1 MICHKL
7 FPNAD
12 AICPNFAPNASTFS
26 GSNVAPVNV
35 PTAYFKIQPITT
47 VYPIAIARDPITGII
62 PSASPLFLLPLFS
75 HAIPNAS
82 IGPDFAALPK
92 LISPITPVE
101 PIKITNRKYGIRKDP
116 PPYSDTLVGNIQI
129 LPIPTAEPMQAQI
142 NPHLLLNDSLLF
154 IPHSLIR
161 ALLCTEHLSGIN
173 FVIRCCCTDFFIPFL
188 RIYILYRN

>member
-1 MICHKL
+1 MFLQRISNPAHNNRISDCHSKRS
-7 FPNAD
+7 NHRD
-12 AICPNFAPNASTFS
+12 HSQCFS
-26 GSNVAPVNV
+26 
-35 PTAYFKIQPITT
+35 
-47 VYPIAIARDPITGII
+47 
-62 PSASPLFLLPLFS
+62 
-75 HAIPNAS
+75 
-82 IGPDFAALPK
+82 ALPSSSFLTCDSKCIDRSGLCSPSK